1 MCIEPSTQ
9 TVYFIKLPKAWFSN
23 HRDISAADIRQW
35 PKKMEH
41 RSTLKYKR
49 YYSRILKNGPLVFE
63 NVGTYNVIRTFLL
76 FLYLRPVFFFYQKSQ
91 NFNTDLLILKYH
103 LKTKLINF
111 MNFKFWIL
119 KKKIECGRMFL
130 FIRCLYN
137 AYRMDISRNGV
148 NQIKYKHWKNYQC

>member
-9 TVYFIKLPKAWFSN
+9 NVYFIKLPKPGSLITEPFQQLILDNDNKNGA
-23 HRDISAADIRQW
+23 Q
-35 PKKMEH
+35 
-41 RSTLKYKR
+41 YKR
-49 YYSRILKNGPLVFE
+49 YYLRTLKNGPLVFE

-111 MNFKFWIL
+111 MNFKFLIL

-148 NQIKYKHWKNYQC
+148 NQIKYKH